1 MLIFFWWKSNGLAT
15 LLILRQKPILGG
27 RGGGGS
33 GEDITNANCLCRLAE
48 ICRRI
53 KFELAR
59 SYATGSHPVLDHDSV
74 HLYLCKFRC
83 ISLFSPSHNH
93 KIIVWGGG
101 GKLTTVLSN
110 VASERR
116 FGPRWI
122 AIQPTCISYY
132 GS

>member
-1 MLIFFWWKSNGLAT
+1 MFVDFFFRWKSNGSAT
-15 LLILRQKPILGG
+15 LLILRQKPILGVP
-27 RGGGGS
+27 GS

-74 HLYLCKFRC
+74 HLYLYKFRC

-93 KIIVWGGG
+93 KIKVWGGG
-101 GKLTTVLSN
+101 WS
-110 VASERR
+110 
-116 FGPRWI
+116 
-122 AIQPTCISYY
+122 
-132 GS
+132 